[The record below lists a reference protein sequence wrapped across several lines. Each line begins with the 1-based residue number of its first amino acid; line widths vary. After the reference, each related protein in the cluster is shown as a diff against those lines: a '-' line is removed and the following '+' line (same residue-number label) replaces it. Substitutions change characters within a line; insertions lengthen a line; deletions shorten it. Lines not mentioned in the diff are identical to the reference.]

1 MTVIGLDPGPVRSAI
16 VALDGLRIV
25 QHDTL
30 PNAEVLR
37 LLSNLGPT
45 FGTLVIEKI
54 EAMGMTVG
62 AEVFETVFHSGRFAQ
77 AWRGPWDRVTRRQV
91 KLHLCGHMRAKDP
104 NVRQALIDRF
114 SDGQG
119 KEIAIGRAKQ
129 PGPLF
134 GIAGDRW
141 SALAVA
147 VTWLDTC
154 AEPSSRPSVGVSHV

>member
-104 NVRQALIDRF
+104 NVRQSLVDKF
-114 SDGQG
+114 GG
-119 KEIAIGRAKQ
+119 KELAIGRKHS
-129 PGPLF
+129 PGPLY
-134 GIAGDRW
+134 GVSGDQW

-147 VTWLDTC
+147 ITWKETVCDGI
-154 AEPSSRPSVGVSHV
+154 S